1 MLYSEDV
8 IEEVRAKND
17 ILDVISSY
25 VTLKRK
31 GASYFGLCPFHNEKT
46 GSFSVSRSKQM
57 YYCFGCGAGG
67 NVISFIMQYENLTF
81 PEAVRFLAGRAGVTL
96 PERPYSEEEKKA
108 QDLKSQLLEIH
119 KAAAT
124 HYYQLL
130 HTREGERAYR
140 YLRDRQLTDE
150 TIRRFGLG
158 YSSRQPGELYR
169 FLRSKG
175 YKDEVLKESGLVT
188 IEEKHTR
195 DKFWNRAM
203 FPILDVSNRVIGFGG
218 RVMGDG
224 EPKYLNSPETKLF
237 DKSRNLYGLNYAKN
251 SRKDYF
257 LLCEGY
263 MDVISLHQ
271 AGFTNAVASLGT
283 ALTSQH
289 CLLIR
294 RYVKEVI
301 LTYDSDGAGVNA
313 AKRAIPLLRD
323 AGIAAKVLS
332 MKPYKDPDEFIKG
345 LGAEAYQERIDNAR
359 NAFLWEIDQAAKNY
373 NIDDPGEKTAFY
385 REAARRLAG
394 FAEPLERENYLQ
406 AVAREHRI
414 PADELRRLV
423 NAAGQAGGGRPSYD
437 RDAWEVPR
445 KKAPAEKD
453 DAVLKSQRI
462 FLTCL
467 LEEPSLLRKAE
478 KYISPEDF
486 TDPLYREIAEQLF
499 AGIRSGNVNAA
510 QILSRYADDE
520 DREKRAAAVFHAS
533 VADELEGTERYKAV
547 EDCIRRIRMEHLDRE
562 SRAASDMAELQRIFR
577 EKTELKTTKI
587 DLGGT

>member
-96 PERPYSEEEKKA
+96 PERPWSEEEKKA

-394 FAEPLERENYLQ
+394 FTEPLERENYLQ

-414 PADELRRLV
+414 PADELRRRV
-423 NAAGQAGGGRPSYD
+423 NAAGQTGGGRPSYD
-437 RDAWEVPR
+437 RDVWEVPR

-562 SRAASDMAELQRIFR
+562 SRAATDMAELQRIFR

>member
-67 NVISFIMQYENLTF
+67 NVISFIMQYENMTF

-96 PERPYSEEEKKA
+96 PERPWSEEEKKA

-323 AGIAAKVLS
+323 AGIAAKVLT

-394 FAEPLERENYLQ
+394 FTEPLERENYLQ

-423 NAAGQAGGGRPSYD
+423 NAAGQARGGRPSYD

-520 DREKRAAAVFHAS
+520 DLEKRAAAVFHAS

>member
-1 MLYSEDV
+1 MRYPEEV
-8 IEEVRAKND
+8 IEEVRARND
-17 ILDVISSY
+17 ILDVISGY
-25 VTLKRK
+25 VSLKRK

-46 GSFSVSRSKQM
+46 GSFSVSRSKQI

-81 PEAVRFLAGRAGVTL
+81 PEAVQFLAKRAGVTL
-96 PERPYSEEEKKA
+96 PERPYTEEEKKA
-108 QDLKSQLLEIH
+108 QDLRSQLLEIH

-140 YLRDRQLTDE
+140 YLKERRLTDE
-150 TIRRFGLG
+150 TIRHFGLG

-175 YKDEVLKESGLVT
+175 YKDDVLKQSGLVT

-271 AGFTNAVASLGT
+271 AGFSNAVASLGT

-294 RYVKEVI
+294 RYVKEVV

-313 AKRAIPLLRD
+313 AKRAIPLLRE
-323 AGIAAKVLS
+323 AGISAKVLS

-345 LGAEAYQERIDNAR
+345 LGAEAYQERIDQAR
-359 NAFLWEIDQAAKNY
+359 NAFLWEIDQAAKDY

-394 FAEPLERENYLQ
+394 FTETLERENYLQ

-423 NAAGQAGGGRPSYD
+423 NTIGQSQALKPSYD
-437 RDAWEVPR
+437 RDVWEVPR
-445 KKAPAEKD
+445 KKTPAEKD
-453 DAVLKSQRI
+453 DAVRKSQRI
-462 FLTCL
+462 FLSCL
-467 LEEPSLLRKAE
+467 TEEPSLLAKAE

-520 DREKRAAAVFHAS
+520 DLEKRAAAVFHAS

>member
-1 MLYSEDV
+1 MRYSDDV
-8 IEEVRAKND
+8 IEEVRSRND

-25 VTLKRK
+25 VSLKRK

-81 PEAVRFLAGRAGVTL
+81 PEAVQFLAKRCGMTL
-96 PERPYSEEEKKA
+96 PERPYTEEEKKA

-150 TIRRFGLG
+150 TIRHFGLG

-169 FLRSKG
+169 FLRSRG
-175 YKDEVLKESGLVT
+175 YKDEILKQTGLVT

-294 RYVKEVI
+294 RYVKEVV
-301 LTYDSDGAGVNA
+301 LTYDSDGAGINA
-313 AKRAIPLLRD
+313 AKRAIPLLRE

-345 LGAEAYQERIDNAR
+345 LGADAYQDRIDNAR
-359 NAFLWEIDQAAKNY
+359 NAFLWEVDQAAKDY

-394 FAEPLERENYLQ
+394 FTEPLERENYLQ
-406 AVAREHRI
+406 AVAREHRV
-414 PADELRRLV
+414 PEEELRKLV
-423 NAAGQAGGGRPSYD
+423 NTIGQNQASRPSYD
-437 RDAWEVPR
+437 RDAREIPR
-445 KKAPAEKD
+445 KKTAEKD

-467 LEEPSLLRKAE
+467 QEEPSLLTKAE

-499 AGIRSGNVNAA
+499 AGIRAGNMNAA

-533 VADELEGTERYKAV
+533 AAAELEGTERYKAV
-547 EDCIRRIRMEHLDRE
+547 EDCIRRIRMDHLDRE
-562 SRAASDMAELQRIFR
+562 SRGASDIAALQQILR
-577 EKTELKTTKI
+577 EKTELKTMKI

>member
-8 IEEVRAKND
+8 IEEVRARND

-25 VTLKRK
+25 VSLKRK

-96 PERPYSEEEKKA
+96 PERPYTEEEKKA

-140 YLRDRQLTDE
+140 YLRDRRLTDE
-150 TIRRFGLG
+150 TIRHFGLG

-175 YKDEVLKESGLVT
+175 YKDEILKESGLVT

-313 AKRAIPLLRD
+313 AKRAIPLLRE

-345 LGAEAYQERIDNAR
+345 LGAEAYQERIDSAR

-394 FAEPLERENYLQ
+394 FTETLERENYLQ

-423 NAAGQAGGGRPSYD
+423 NAAGQSRGARPSYD
-437 RDAWEVPR
+437 RDVREAPR

-467 LEEPSLLRKAE
+467 LDEPSLLAKAE
-478 KYISPEDF
+478 RYLSPEDF

-499 AGIRSGNVNAA
+499 AGIRAGNVNAA

-520 DREKRAAAVFHAS
+520 DKEKRAAAVFHAS
-533 VADELEGTERYKAV
+533 AAEELEGAERYKAV

-562 SRAASDMAELQRIFR
+562 SRAASDMAELQRILR

>member
-175 YKDEVLKESGLVT
+175 YKDEALKESGLVT

>member
-96 PERPYSEEEKKA
+96 PERPWSEEEKKA

-394 FAEPLERENYLQ
+394 FTEPLERENYLQ

-423 NAAGQAGGGRPSYD
+423 NAAGQTGGGRPSYD

-462 FLTCL
+462 LLTCL

-520 DREKRAAAVFHAS
+520 DLEKRAAAVFHAS

-562 SRAASDMAELQRIFR
+562 SRAATDMAELQRIFR